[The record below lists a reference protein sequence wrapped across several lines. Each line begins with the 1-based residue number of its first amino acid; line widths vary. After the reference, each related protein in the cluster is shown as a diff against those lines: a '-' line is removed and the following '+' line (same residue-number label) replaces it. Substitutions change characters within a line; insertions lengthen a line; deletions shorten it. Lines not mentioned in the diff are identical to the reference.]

1 MFPTLATQGQWLA
14 VGLLLSDNL
23 VNPVTGFVSK
33 KGKHGSGSIKPKV
46 FLIDMVSSESLKC
59 SDS

>member
-33 KGKHGSGSIKPKV
+33 KGKHGSSSIKPKV
-46 FLIDMVSSESLKC
+46 FLIDMVSSESLQC